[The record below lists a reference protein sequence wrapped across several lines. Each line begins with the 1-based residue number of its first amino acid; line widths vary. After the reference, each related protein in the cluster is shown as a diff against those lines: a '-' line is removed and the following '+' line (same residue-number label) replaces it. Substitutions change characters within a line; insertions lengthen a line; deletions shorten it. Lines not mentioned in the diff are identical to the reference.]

1 MMQSLTPE
9 KCRRLTSPDQF
20 DFETTAELPINLE
33 IIGQP
38 RGTRAIEFG
47 IGIQSYGY
55 NIFVLGE
62 PGTGRATTLMR
73 FLEARTKDEP
83 TPPDWVYV
91 YNFAV
96 PHQSRAIAL
105 PAGEGAAFKQQM
117 AELIRE
123 LKQFLPQ
130 AFAAESYQDMIRTVQ
145 QDFEARQNKMLAAF
159 RQKSM
164 AEGFNLAQT
173 ATGFALVPV
182 LNGQPISQEQMQ
194 QMSMEQQMQL
204 DALHQDLSAELE
216 AVLAEIYDL
225 EAENR
230 QKMKQIDRDVAETA
244 VQPHFETLKQS
255 YQEQEETLFYLDE
268 VHQDVLNQIECF
280 APPADNKEAIDLGRY
295 EVNLLVDHTQ
305 TTGAPVVLEANPSYH
320 GLFGRLEYEVNAGML
335 TTHFTNIKAGSLHLA
350 NGGYLLINAHDLLKD
365 VRAWNALKRALKQ
378 RVIQVDPRAQ
388 RESNQVLAKSPD
400 PEPIPL
406 SIKIILVGSPGLY
419 YGLHDQDQDFGS
431 LFKVRSDFDTTMP
444 RTPESELAY
453 ARFVA
458 SRCHDEELLHFDKEA
473 VAHVIEYGSRLAE
486 HQEQLSTRFGL
497 ITDLIRESSYWAGIN
512 GRSIVTTPDVQQA
525 LLERTNRAN
534 RAEEEIFEMIL
545 DGTIFI
551 ATAGR
556 VIGQVNGLSVIDTG
570 EYAFGQPGR
579 ITARTFMGDDGLIH
593 IEHETDMSGPIH
605 HKGVLTLN
613 GYLGGTYA
621 QNQPLSMTASL
632 TFEQTYVGIDG
643 DSASSTELYALI
655 SSFSRVP
662 LKQSIAVTG
671 SVNQRGEIQP
681 IGGVNE
687 KIEGFFR
694 LCKARGLTGEQGVMI
709 PASNVQNLMLN
720 EDVVPAVSANQFHIL
735 PVNHIDQGIE
745 ILTDEIAGNRLA
757 DGSYPE
763 GTLHHKVQAR
773 LRRLAEELSKF
784 GEDGV
789 EEEGLETRD

>member
-1 MMQSLTPE
+1 MQSLPSE

-20 DFETTAELPINLE
+20 DFETTAELPISLE

-47 IGIQSYGY
+47 IGIQSHGY

-62 PGTGRATTLMR
+62 PGTGRATTLRR
-73 FLEARTKDEP
+73 FLEARTKDVP

-96 PHQSRAIAL
+96 PHQSRAISL
-105 PAGEGAAFKQQM
+105 PAGDGAVFKQHM
-117 AELIRE
+117 ADLIRE
-123 LKQFLPQ
+123 LKQLLPQ
-130 AFAAESYQDMIRTVQ
+130 AFAADSYQDTIHTVQ
-145 QDFEARQNKMLAAF
+145 KDLEGRRNEMLADF
-159 RQKSM
+159 RQKSV
-164 AEGFNLAQT
+164 AQGFELAQT
-173 ATGFALVPV
+173 ASGFALVPV
-182 LNGQPISQEQMQ
+182 QDGRPLSPEQMQ
-194 QMSMEQQMQL
+194 QMPAEQQMQL
-204 DALHQDLSAELE
+204 DAMHQDLSAELE

-230 QKMKQIDRDVAETA
+230 QKMKQLDRDVAQTA
-244 VQPHFETLKQS
+244 VQPHFEALQQI
-255 YQEQEETLFYLDE
+255 YQGQEETLFYLNE
-268 VHQDVLNQIECF
+268 VHEDVLNQINDF
-280 APPADNKEAIDLGRY
+280 APPVNSTEAIDLRRY
-295 EVNLLVDHTQ
+295 EVNLLVDHAKNR
-305 TTGAPVVLEANPSYH
+305 GAPVVLEANPSYH

-365 VRAWNALKRALKQ
+365 ARAWDALKRALKR
-378 RVIQVDPRAQ
+378 RVIQVDPMAQ
-388 RESNQVLAKSPD
+388 MDSSQVLAKSPD

-406 SIKIILVGSPGLY
+406 NIKIVLVGSPGLY
-419 YGLHDQDQDFGS
+419 YALHDQDQDFGS
-431 LFKVRSDFDTTMP
+431 LFKVRADFDITMP

-453 ARFVA
+453 ARFIA
-458 SRCHDEELLHFDKEA
+458 GRCHDEELRHFDREA

-497 ITDLIRESSYWAGIN
+497 ITDLIRESSYWAGVN
-512 GRSIVTTPDVQQA
+512 GRSVVTPLDVQQA
-525 LLERTNRAN
+525 LAERTNRAN
-534 RAEEEIFEMIL
+534 RAEEETFELML

-551 ATAGR
+551 ATEGR
-556 VIGQVNGLSVIDTG
+556 VIGQVNGLSVLDTG
-570 EYAFGQPGR
+570 EYSFGQPGR

-694 LCKARGLTGEQGVMI
+694 LCKARGLTGEQGVLI

-720 EDVVPAVSANQFHIL
+720 EDVITAVSNHQFHIW
-735 PVNHIDQGIE
+735 PVNHIDEGIE
-745 ILTDEIAGNRLA
+745 ILTDEIAGKRLA

-784 GEDGV
+784 GESG
-789 EEEGLETRD
+789 EEE